1 MHESQRVASKFQ
13 TKDGLD
19 STIIVLVFL
28 EIQSNNVPVPRC
40 ILNQINKTYTSTS
53 LGYEFFFQQHDHVAR
68 QSYFFNPSSTY
79 LRLNKNPG
87 CYWVFFL

>member
-40 ILNQINKTYTSTS
+40 ILNQINKTYTCTC
-53 LGYEFFFQQHDHVAR
+53 LGYEFFFFQQHDNLTR
-68 QSYFFNPSSTY
+68 
-79 LRLNKNPG
+79 
-87 CYWVFFL
+87 